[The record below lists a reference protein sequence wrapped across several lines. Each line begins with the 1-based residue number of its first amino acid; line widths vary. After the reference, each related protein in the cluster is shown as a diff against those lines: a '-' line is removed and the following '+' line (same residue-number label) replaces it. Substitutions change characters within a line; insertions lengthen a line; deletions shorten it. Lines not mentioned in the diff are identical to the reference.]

1 MRRLA
6 VIPARYASTRLPG
19 KPLLPLAGKPVIQ
32 HVWERA
38 TSCPDVDDV
47 LVATDDE
54 RIAAAV
60 RAFGGKV
67 VMTSP
72 DHTSGTD
79 RLAEATLD
87 LDVDIVVNIQGD
99 EPLIAPRTIS
109 AVLRPFAQTDEI
121 GVTTA
126 CTAIVSL
133 EELLNPNCVKV
144 VVDYEGNA
152 IYFSRLPVPFCRMP
166 GVRLENY
173 RAHLARNPLLL
184 KQFNKH
190 VGIYAYRKNLLKIFV
205 NLPVSF
211 LEKMEKLEQ
220 LRFIEYGYRIRVVEV
235 HDSPPGIDTRE
246 DYETVRQMLEEGVS
260 PDRQ

>member
-1 MRRLA
+1 MRCMA
-6 VIPARYASTRLPG
+6 VIPVRYASTRLPG

-38 TSCPDVDDV
+38 MSCPDLDEV

-54 RIAAAV
+54 RISAAV
-60 RAFGGKV
+60 QAFGGQV
-67 VMTSP
+67 TMTSP

-79 RLAEATLD
+79 RIAEATLE
-87 LDVDIVVNIQGD
+87 LDADIVVNIQGD

-109 AVLRPFAQTDEI
+109 EVVRPFAVKEEI

-126 CTAIVSL
+126 CTAITSL
-133 EELLNPNCVKV
+133 DELMNPNCVKV
-144 VVDYEGNA
+144 VVDYEGYA
-152 IYFSRLPVPFCRMP
+152 IYFSRLPVPFCRIP
-166 GVRLENY
+166 GGTLDNY
-173 RAHLARNPLLL
+173 RAQLARNPLLL

-190 VGIYAYRKNLLKIFV
+190 VGIYAYRKNFLQIFV

-220 LRFIEYGYRIRVVEV
+220 LRFIEYGYRIKVVEV

-246 DYETVRQMLEEGVS
+246 DYEIIRHMLEGS
-260 PDRQ
+260 AAADRQ